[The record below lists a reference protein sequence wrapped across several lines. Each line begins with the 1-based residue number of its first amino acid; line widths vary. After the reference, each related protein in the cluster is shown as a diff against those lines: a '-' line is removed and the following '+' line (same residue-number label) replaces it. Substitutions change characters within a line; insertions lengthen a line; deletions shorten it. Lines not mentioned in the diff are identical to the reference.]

1 MERAPLK
8 PPAGSTA
15 STANESTLQ
24 KIRIDLFGDSI
35 TEKDYK
41 KGMEQQQAGNDP
53 GDYEYIDRLQKWPDG
68 TPVHLGIQ
76 VAIPGIYDSS
86 GYPDEKIWIP
96 GLKDPGQF
104 LRQFGRVGLKRGQ
117 IYPEHPPDLPIPK
130 PAQRFLFR
138 NQHVH
143 RFLVIIKA
151 KLRRFPVSVPDAGRS
166 KPGQLPGKQVQV
178 HCPVRQMFFQLLFP
192 IFLHPPISSKSRRS
206 IQDWRICCPSSSD
219 WAIRNRW
226 GLR

>member
-68 TPVHLGIQ
+68 TPVHYYYK
-76 VAIPGIYDSS
+76 VPKMTA
-86 GYPDEKIWIP
+86 E
-96 GLKDPGQF
+96 
-104 LRQFGRVGLKRGQ
+104 
-117 IYPEHPPDLPIPK
+117 DL
-130 PAQRFLFR
+130 
-138 NQHVH
+138 
-143 RFLVIIKA
+143 
-151 KLRRFPVSVPDAGRS
+151 KLRIAART
-166 KPGQLPGKQVQV
+166 GKATEEAAKHTRHIKYIIIALIILGFIGGMILNQSIAKITY
-178 HCPVRQMFFQLLFP
+178 FF
-192 IFLHPPISSKSRRS
+192 
-206 IQDWRICCPSSSD
+206 
-219 WAIRNRW
+219 
-226 GLR
+226 